1 MANFLKVRCLK
12 IFYMLVPPMHLSRLP
27 ICPVP
32 DFEFGQLDSQVHDGN
47 CNDFRLPLKA
57 QSGAQTVVDKSPGHL
72 HHFLQLLL
80 VTFETF
86 CESDD

>member
-1 MANFLKVRCLK
+1 MKNPSPQIRILVTILKTL
-12 IFYMLVPPMHLSRLP
+12 FLP

-32 DFEFGQLDSQVHDGN
+32 DFELGQLDSQVHDGN

-57 QSGAQTVVDKSPGHL
+57 QSGAQTVVDESPGHL

-80 VTFETF
+80 VT
-86 CESDD
+86 